1 MIKDT
6 FQRSIILGAVV
17 LGAILSL
24 LPTFAPNVQL
34 FKDGKWFTKPISLG
48 LDISGGVHLVYG
60 VKADEAV
67 KSRLAALLSS
77 ARSEL
82 RAKKIAVAQ
91 SAVTSNTGLQLTLLT
106 GAFLEDAKR
115 IIAEKLP
122 DLTFNGQSADGGR
135 PTLLYSITPEMAA
148 RIEREAISQAVE
160 TLRNRVD
167 QFGVAEPL
175 IQRSGEDRIILQMPG
190 VSDVAAV
197 KKVVGSVAKLEFR
210 LVPGL
215 TSQGIGT
222 VTLKDKQGSPVV
234 LEDQAL
240 MTGDAVADARVD
252 FAQNGQVEVTLKLSP
267 LGTQTFA
274 RITSENVGRQLAIVL
289 DGIVYSSPVIRDAIT
304 TGSAS
309 ISGGFTVDEARQL
322 KVVLKA
328 GALPAPLEVLEER
341 TVGPSLGLDS
351 VKKGVLAMVV
361 GFGIIAF
368 FMVVYYLKS
377 GIVAVATLV
386 LNAVLMLAALSLF
399 GATLT
404 LPGLAGLALTIGM
417 AVDSNVIIF
426 ERIRDEVRNGVSR
439 DLAVHSGFDKALS
452 AIIDSNITTLLAGG
466 ILYWFGTGPVRGFAV
481 TLSIGIATT
490 VFCAVFVS
498 RLCFDYFELKGKQG
512 LSI

>member
-1 MIKDT
+1 MIRDT
-6 FQRSIILGAVV
+6 FQRTIILAAVVVGAV
-17 LGAILSL
+17 LSL
-24 LPTFAPNVQL
+24 LPTIAPDVQL
-34 FKDGKWFTKPISLG
+34 FKEGKWFTKPLSLG

-60 VKADEAV
+60 VKAEEAV
-67 KSRLAALLSS
+67 KSRLAALVAS

-82 RAKKIAVAQ
+82 RAKKIAVVQA
-91 SAVTSNTGLQLTLLT
+91 AVTSNTGIQITLLT
-106 GAFLEDAKR
+106 GSFLEEAKR
-115 IIAEKLP
+115 IVAEKLP
-122 DLTFNGQSADGGR
+122 DLSFNGQSADAGR
-135 PTLLYSITPEMAA
+135 PTLLYSITPDLAS
-148 RIEREAISQAVE
+148 RIERDAISQAVE

-175 IQRSGEDRIILQMPG
+175 IQRSGESRIILQMPG

-210 LVPGL
+210 LVPA
-215 TSQGIGT
+215 SAAQGGGT
-222 VTLKDKQGSPVV
+222 VTLKDKQGTPVL
-234 LEDQAL
+234 LEEQAL

-252 FAQNGQVEVTLKLSP
+252 FTQNGQVEVTLKLSP

-274 RITSENVGRQLAIVL
+274 RITSENIGRQLAIVL
-289 DGIVYSSPVIRDAIT
+289 DGVVYSSPVIRDAIT

-351 VKKGVLAMVV
+351 VKKGVIAMLS
-361 GFGIIAF
+361 GFALISL
-368 FMVVYYLKS
+368 FMVCYYLKS
-377 GIVAVATLV
+377 GVVAVGTLV
-386 LNAVLMLAALSLF
+386 LNALLMLAALSLF

-490 VFCAVFVS
+490 VFCAVFVA
-498 RLCFDYFELKGKQG
+498 RLCFDYFGLKGKQG